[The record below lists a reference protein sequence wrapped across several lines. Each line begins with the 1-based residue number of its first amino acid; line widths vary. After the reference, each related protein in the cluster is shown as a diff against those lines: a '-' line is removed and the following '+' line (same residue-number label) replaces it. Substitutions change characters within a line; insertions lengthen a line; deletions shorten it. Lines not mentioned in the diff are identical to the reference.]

1 MALHPKIIDLS
12 LDRMW
17 QVLEKLDHPERR
29 LPPVL
34 HVAGTNGKGSLLAYL
49 RAILEAGGYSVHV
62 YTSPHLVTFAERI
75 RLAGKIIEE
84 PALEALLADCE
95 RINGPT
101 PITYF
106 EITTAAAFKAFAEHP
121 ADILLLETG
130 LGGRLDATNVVEK
143 PLVTAITPI
152 SQDHAQYLGTDIVGI
167 AGEKAGIMRPQVPV
181 VIGPQTDIVQR
192 ALLAQASEKD
202 ALPYL
207 HGRDWS
213 FTQSEE
219 GWTYH
224 GRQGKATFPLP
235 ALPGRHQPANAAT
248 ALACLDQ
255 LPDFSLSSSQIE
267 TGLQTVDWPGR
278 MHKLTSGRIVDRL
291 PDGMDIWLDGG
302 HNPAAGTEIAKTFT
316 AWNEKD
322 PRPTYLIAGMLNTK
336 DQGSFFAALKDVI
349 EGGYAVPIEDQV
361 AATPPEELSA
371 MAGKAGIA
379 LTTQSSLQEAITR
392 LAAAFP
398 NRKSRLLITGS
409 LYLAG
414 QVLRENGTELV

>member
-17 QVLEKLDHPERR
+17 QILEKLGHPECR

-75 RLAGKIIEE
+75 RLAGKIIDE
-84 PALEALLADCE
+84 PVLEALLAECE
-95 RINGPT
+95 RVNGPD

-106 EITTAAAFKAFAEHP
+106 EITTAAALKAFAETP

-167 AGEKAGIMRPQVPV
+167 AGEKAGIMRTDVPV
-181 VIGPQTDIVQR
+181 VIGPQSDIVQK
-192 ALLAQASEKD
+192 ALLKKAAEKG
-202 ALPYL
+202 AIPYI

-213 FTQSEE
+213 FSQSRNDWSYE
-219 GWTYH
+219 GKAGT
-224 GRQGKATFPLP
+224 ATFPLP
-235 ALPGRHQPANAAT
+235 ALPGIHQAGNAAT

-255 LPDFSLSSSQIE
+255 LQDYRLSSSQIE
-267 TGLQTVDWPGR
+267 AGLQSVDWPGR
-278 MHKLTSGRIVDRL
+278 MHRLTAGRIVDSL
-291 PDGMDIWLDGG
+291 PQGMEIWLDGG
-302 HNPAAGTEIAKTFT
+302 HNPAAGTQIAKTF
-316 AWNEKD
+316 AQWNEQD
-322 PRPTYLIAGMLNTK
+322 PCPTYLIAGMLNTK
-336 DQGSFFAALKDVI
+336 DQSSFFAALKDIVD
-349 EGGYAVPIEDQV
+349 EGFTVPIEDQV
-361 AATPPEELSA
+361 AATPAAELTELA
-371 MAGKAGIA
+371 AKAGVA
-379 LTTQSSLQEAITR
+379 LTTLSSLGEAIEVLKER
-392 LAAAFP
+392 VGGG
-398 NRKSRLLITGS
+398 RSRLLITGS

-414 QVLRENGTELV
+414 QVLRENGTELS

>member
-17 QVLEKLDHPERR
+17 QILEKLGHPERQ

-75 RLAGKIIEE
+75 RLAGKIIDE
-84 PALEALLADCE
+84 PALEALLAECE

-106 EITTAAAFKAFAEHP
+106 EITTAAAFKAFAETP

-143 PLVTAITPI
+143 PIVTAITPI

-167 AGEKAGIMRPQVPV
+167 AGEKAGIMRSDVPV
-181 VIGPQTDIVQR
+181 VVGPQTDIVQK
-192 ALLAQASEKD
+192 ALLAIATEKG
-202 ALPYL
+202 AKPYT
-207 HGRDWS
+207 HGRDWLFS
-213 FTQSEE
+213 QSEE
-219 GWTYH
+219 GWSYE
-224 GRQGKATFPLP
+224 GRSGKASFSLP
-235 ALPGRHQPANAAT
+235 ALPGIHQVGNAAT
-248 ALACLDQ
+248 ALACLDH
-255 LPDFSLSSSQIE
+255 LRDYRVTSTQIE

-278 MHKLTSGRIVDRL
+278 MHRLTKGRIIDSL
-291 PDGMDIWLDGG
+291 PDDLEIWLDGG
-302 HNPAAGTEIAKTFT
+302 HNPAAGAQIAKTF
-316 AWNEKD
+316 ANWNEKD
-322 PRPTYLIAGMLNTK
+322 PRRNYIIAGMLNTK
-336 DQGSFFAALKDVI
+336 DQGSFFNALKDVI
-349 EGGYAVPIEDQV
+349 ESGFTVPIDDQV
-361 AATPPEELSA
+361 AATSAEELA
-371 MAGKAGIA
+371 ELAANAGIHLIA
-379 LTTQSSLQEAITR
+379 QSSLKAAIDALKLQLNGR
-392 LAAAFP
+392 
-398 NRKSRLLITGS
+398 RCRLLITGS

-414 QVLRENGTELV
+414 QVLRENETELN